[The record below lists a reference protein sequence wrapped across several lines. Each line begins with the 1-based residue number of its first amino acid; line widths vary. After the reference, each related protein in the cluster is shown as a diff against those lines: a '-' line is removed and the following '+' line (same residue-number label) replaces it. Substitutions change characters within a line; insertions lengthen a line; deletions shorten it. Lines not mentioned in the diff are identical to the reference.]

1 MKYAVFLLLF
11 VVVVAC
17 SPESSNFPDPVN
29 PIDPVD
35 YTAINEQQITDYLTA
50 NDLVSQK
57 LESGLHYIIENQG
70 DGAQPTAASSVTV
83 VYRGYFLD
91 GTVFDESTEAGITI
105 GLDRVIEGWKQG
117 IPLFNEGGNGVLL
130 IPSHLAYGSFDI
142 NGIPAGSVLVFDINL
157 LSVNV
162 N

>member
-57 LESGLHYIIENQG
+57 LESGLHYIIENQEM
-70 DGAQPTAASSVTV
+70 ALNQ
-83 VYRGYFLD
+83 R
-91 GTVFDESTEAGITI
+91 
-105 GLDRVIEGWKQG
+105 
-117 IPLFNEGGNGVLL
+117 LL
-130 IPSHLAYGSFDI
+130 
-142 NGIPAGSVLVFDINL
+142 LV
-157 LSVNV
+157 
-162 N
+162 